1 MKEEKS
7 EIFLSINLANST
19 LLSLYGVKGR
29 KQSDFCQNA
38 VSYTHL
44 DVYKRQ
50 PLDKEKKEKGEQE
63 VNSMY
68 KTMVVKYSPKA
79 KEMAAK
85 IEETANKMEQEGF
98 EFVSCSIMPSSK
110 GILVFRK
117 PGEPEPEK

>member
-1 MKEEKS
+1 
-7 EIFLSINLANST
+7 
-19 LLSLYGVKGR
+19 
-29 KQSDFCQNA
+29 
-38 VSYTHL
+38 
-44 DVYKRQ
+44 
-50 PLDKEKKEKGEQE
+50 
-63 VNSMY
+63 MY

-98 EFVSCSIMPSSK
+98 ELVSCSITPSFK